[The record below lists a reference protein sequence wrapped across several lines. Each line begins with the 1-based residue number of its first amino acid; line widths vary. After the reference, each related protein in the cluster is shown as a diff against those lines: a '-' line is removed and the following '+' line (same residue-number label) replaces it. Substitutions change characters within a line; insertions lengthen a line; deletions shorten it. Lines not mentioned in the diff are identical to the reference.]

1 MSDSDQAEQLTQD
14 AHDRLKEELH
24 HRSTTLRQEITDRI
38 EVARSH
44 GDLKEN
50 AEYHAAKDEQGLNE
64 DRIRVLQ
71 SRLRNA
77 VVTEVD
83 ASSGIVGVGMVVT
96 VDDEGDEMEYFV
108 GSMEDTP
115 DDGLEVISAG
125 SPMGKAL
132 IGKKVG
138 DEASYTGP
146 TGVTFSVTITGLR
159 AG

>member
-1 MSDSDQAEQLTQD
+1 MSQDDQAEQLTQD
-14 AHDRLKEELH
+14 AFDRLTEELK

-64 DRIRVLQ
+64 DRIRVIQ
-71 SRLRNA
+71 ARLRNA

-83 ASSGIVGVGMVVT
+83 ASSGVVGVGMVVT
-96 VDDEGDEMEYFV
+96 VDDDGDEMEYFV
-108 GSMEDTP
+108 GSMEDAAE
-115 DDGLEVISAG
+115 DGVEVVSAS

-132 IGKKVG
+132 LGAKKG
-138 DEASYTGP
+138 DEVSYTGP
-146 TGVTFSVTITGLR
+146 TGVTFTMTVKGLR
-159 AG
+159 AP